1 MSPPPSDSP
10 ALISQLLTLLC
21 AFVLQLKLKAARKTR
36 KSGGKGAWQLAIMGS
51 LSLSTLRAAFNYAR
65 VRCNEA
71 NCFLL
76 SIKVKFSL

>member
-1 MSPPPSDSP
+1 M
-10 ALISQLLTLLC
+10 
-21 AFVLQLKLKAARKTR
+21 RK
-36 KSGGKGAWQLAIMGS
+36 GGVGAVATGNNVVPLGS
-51 LSLSTLRAAFNYAR
+51 LVPPRAAFNYAR

>member
-1 MSPPPSDSP
+1 MGE
-10 ALISQLLTLLC
+10 
-21 AFVLQLKLKAARKTR
+21 KKRKR
-36 KSGGKGAWQLAIMGS
+36 KGGVGAVATGNNVVPLGS
-51 LSLSTLRAAFNYAR
+51 LVPPRAAFNYAR